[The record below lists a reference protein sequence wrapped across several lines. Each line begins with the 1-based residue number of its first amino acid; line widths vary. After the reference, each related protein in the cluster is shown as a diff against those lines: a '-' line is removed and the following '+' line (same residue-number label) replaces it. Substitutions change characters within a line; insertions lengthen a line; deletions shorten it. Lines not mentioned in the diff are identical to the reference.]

1 MDPSIGTDVVV
12 RGIDDDDAT
21 LVALLDEL
29 LSGGG
34 CACVLRNTVARAQ
47 GTYGELK
54 RAFGDSCV
62 KLVHS
67 RFIATD
73 RMANDAELL
82 RLLGPD
88 SSGRPGK
95 LIVVGT
101 QVIEQSLDI
110 DFDVMVTDIAPV
122 DFDASENRTP
132 TSASAWR
139 GPIAPSRKAKVGVLL
154 RCWC

>member
-1 MDPSIGTDVVV
+1 MGCTGHAWTPRLERTWSFVESTM
-12 RGIDDDDAT
+12 T
-21 LVALLDEL
+21 MPPFVALLDEL
-29 LSGGG
+29 AFGRRLR
-34 CACVLRNTVARAQ
+34 LRIRNTVARAQ

-88 SSGRPGK
+88 SSGRPDK
-95 LIVVGT
+95 LVVVGT
-101 QVIEQSLDI
+101 QVIEQSL
-110 DFDVMVTDIAPV
+110 
-122 DFDASENRTP
+122 
-132 TSASAWR
+132 
-139 GPIAPSRKAKVGVLL
+139 
-154 RCWC
+154 